1 MEKNLGIKWY
11 QTIDSTNSQANRELA
26 DAPHGSVWVADFQTA
41 GRGQRG
47 NKWESKAAENLTF
60 TILLR
65 PAFLHPSQQFLI
77 SQIASLG
84 VLRYLNSKGLEAKI
98 KWPNDIYIGN
108 RKICG
113 MLIENS
119 ISADKMS
126 ASIVGIGLN
135 LNQREFSS
143 DAPNPTSLLLETDI
157 PANTCPTPGK
167 SGDAG
172 DSGTSGNSGNVV
184 PLQKSYNRREEL
196 STLLGYI
203 FTAYSELEEG
213 CAQELGQEYLANL
226 YRLGEWPQFIEI
238 DSNAPA
244 DMPVEKMAAGRT
256 ITARI
261 TGVDPYGCVIL
272 EHQDGTMQTYP
283 FKGIRYIL

>member
-26 DAPHGSVWVADFQTA
+26 DAPHGSVWAADFQTA

-77 SQIASLG
+77 SQITSLG

-143 DAPNPTSLLLETDI
+143 DAPNPTSLVLETDI
-157 PANTCPTPGK
+157 PDNT
-167 SGDAG
+167 
-172 DSGTSGNSGNVV
+172 
-184 PLQKSYNRREEL
+184 YNRKEEL
-196 STLLGYI
+196 SSLLSYI

-213 CAQELGQEYLANL
+213 FAQELGQEYLANL
-226 YRLGEWPQFIEI
+226 YRLGEWHQFIEI
-238 DSNAPA
+238 DTNTPA
-244 DMPVEKMAAGRT
+244 DIPVEKMAAGRT

-261 TGVDPYGCVIL
+261 TGVAPYGCVIL
-272 EHQDGTMQTYP
+272 EHQDGTVQTYP
-283 FKGIRYIL
+283 FKGIRYVL

>member
-65 PAFLHPSQQFLI
+65 PTFLHPSQQFLI

-143 DAPNPTSLLLETDI
+143 DAPNPTSLALETDI
-157 PANTCPTPGK
+157 PDNT
-167 SGDAG
+167 
-172 DSGTSGNSGNVV
+172 
-184 PLQKSYNRREEL
+184 YNRKEEL
-196 STLLGYI
+196 AELLGYI

-213 CAQELGQEYLANL
+213 FTQELGQEYLANL
-226 YRLGEWPQFIEI
+226 YRLGEWHQFIEI

-272 EHQDGTMQTYP
+272 EHQDGTKKTYP
-283 FKGIRYIL
+283 FKGIRYVL

>member
-65 PAFLHPSQQFLI
+65 PTFLHPSQQFLI

-143 DAPNPTSLLLETDI
+143 DAPNPTSLAMETDI
-157 PANTCPTPGK
+157 PDK
-167 SGDAG
+167 SGD
-172 DSGTSGNSGNVV
+172 SGGTGNAV

-226 YRLGEWPQFIEI
+226 YRLGEWHQFIEI
-238 DSNAPA
+238 ETNAPA
-244 DMPVEKMAAGRT
+244 DKPVEKMAAGRT

-261 TGVDPYGCVIL
+261 TGIDPYGCVIL
-272 EHQDGTMQTYP
+272 EHKDGTVQTYP

>member
-1 MEKNLGIKWY
+1 MEKNVDIKWY
-11 QTIDSTNSQANRELA
+11 QTIDSTNTQAAREMSQAAE
-26 DAPHGSVWVADFQTA
+26 GTVWIADFQTA

-47 NKWESKAAENLTF
+47 NKWESKPAENLTF
-60 TILLR
+60 SILFKPTFLS
-65 PAFLHPSQQFLI
+65 PAQQFAI
-77 SQIASLG
+77 SQVAAIG
-84 VLRYLNSKGLEAKI
+84 VCRYLCSKGLPAQI

-108 RKICG
+108 KKICG

-143 DAPNPTSLLLETDI
+143 DAPNPTSLVLETDI
-157 PANTCPTPGK
+157 PDNT
-167 SGDAG
+167 
-172 DSGTSGNSGNVV
+172 
-184 PLQKSYNRREEL
+184 YNRKEEL
-196 STLLGYI
+196 SSLLSYI

-213 CAQELGQEYLANL
+213 FAQELGQEYLANL
-226 YRLGEWPQFIEI
+226 YRLGEWHQFIEI
-238 DSNAPA
+238 DTNAPA

-272 EHQDGTMQTYP
+272 EHQDGSVQTYP
-283 FKGIRYIL
+283 FKGIRYVL

>member
-26 DAPHGSVWVADFQTA
+26 DAPHGSVWAADFQTA

-65 PAFLHPSQQFLI
+65 PTFLHPSQQFLI
-77 SQIASLG
+77 SQVAAIG
-84 VLRYLNSKGLEAKI
+84 VCRYLCSKGLPAQI

-143 DAPNPTSLLLETDI
+143 DAPNPTSLVLETDI
-157 PANTCPTPGK
+157 PDNT
-167 SGDAG
+167 
-172 DSGTSGNSGNVV
+172 
-184 PLQKSYNRREEL
+184 YNRKEEL
-196 STLLGYI
+196 SSLLSYI

-213 CAQELGQEYLANL
+213 FAQELGQEYLANL
-226 YRLGEWPQFIEI
+226 YRLGEWHQFIEI
-238 DSNAPA
+238 DTNAPA

-272 EHQDGTMQTYP
+272 EHQDGTVQTYP

>member
-65 PAFLHPSQQFLI
+65 PTFLHPSQQFLI

-143 DAPNPTSLLLETDI
+143 DAPNPTSLALETDI
-157 PANTCPTPGK
+157 PDNT
-167 SGDAG
+167 
-172 DSGTSGNSGNVV
+172 
-184 PLQKSYNRREEL
+184 YNRKEEL
-196 STLLGYI
+196 TELLGYI

-213 CAQELGQEYLANL
+213 CAQELRQEYLANL
-226 YRLGEWPQFIEI
+226 YRLGEWHQFIEI
-238 DSNAPA
+238 DTNTPA

-272 EHQDGTMQTYP
+272 EHQDGTIQIYP